1 MSKDISTIKCGNKIN
16 FPQFL
21 LSPRM
26 VTRNFVDIERFKN
39 DPGAAYITIRT
50 VGGISAILRY
60 AYEGAALEGM
70 RKDSEYAGYELV
82 TASDTMKV
90 IIGNY
95 KHDEKT
101 EKGTEALM
109 DMLFK
114 ILMTCNYPM
123 TTHTKDGF
131 MLLAST
137 RNGPFN
143 YGRHND
149 NLPEKGE
156 DYDADIKVNCYH
168 IREKD
173 EAIIALISAIN
184 LWGNRVGVTFNIRY
198 YKDRYDVKPSVAR
211 EIFANAAVTDL
222 FANMEKMKM
231 NSDSLDVMASE
242 LAFAIVPVKAGIPHW
257 EAFGASDTGFK
268 DDEDY

>member
-1 MSKDISTIKCGNKIN
+1 MSKDISTIKCGNKIK

-21 LSPRM
+21 LSPRI
-26 VTRNFVDIERFKN
+26 VTRNLVCIERFKS
-39 DPGAAYITIRT
+39 DPGAVYINIRT
-50 VGGISAILRY
+50 VGGVSAMLRY
-60 AYEGAALEGM
+60 AYEGVALEGM
-70 RKDSEYAGYELV
+70 RKDGEYAGYELT

-90 IIGNY
+90 IIGNF

-114 ILMTCNYPM
+114 ILMTCNFPM

-131 MLLAST
+131 MLLAT
-137 RNGPFN
+137 THGAGPYR
-143 YGRHND
+143 YGSHND

-156 DYDADIKVNCYH
+156 NYDADIRVECYH

-184 LWGNRVGVTFNIRY
+184 LWCNRVGVTFNVRY
-198 YKDRYDVKPSVAR
+198 YKDRYDVKPAIAR
-211 EIFANAAVTDL
+211 EIFANADVADL
-222 FANMEKMKM
+222 FSNMEKMKM
-231 NSDSLDVMASE
+231 NSEALDNMANE
-242 LAFAIVPVKAGIPHW
+242 LAFAIVPVREGIPNW
-257 EAFGASDTGFK
+257 EAFGASDTGWK
-268 DDEDY
+268 DDEY

>member
-1 MSKDISTIKCGNKIN
+1 MSKDINTIKCGSKIK

-21 LSPRM
+21 LSPRI
-26 VTRNFVDIERFKN
+26 VTRNFVCIERFKN
-39 DPGAAYITIRT
+39 DPGAVYLNIRT
-50 VGGISAILRY
+50 VGGVSAMLRY
-60 AYEGAALEGM
+60 AYEGAALEAM
-70 RKDSEYAGYELV
+70 RKDSEYIGYELV

-90 IIGNY
+90 IIGNF

-109 DMLFK
+109 DMLFR

-131 MLLAST
+131 MLLTTT
-137 RNGPFN
+137 RGGGPYS
-143 YGRHND
+143 YGRRND

-156 DYDADIKVNCYH
+156 NYDADIMVECYH

-173 EAIIALISAIN
+173 EAVIALISAIN

-198 YKDRYDVKPSVAR
+198 YKDHCDVKPAVAR
-211 EIFANAAVTDL
+211 EIFANAGVADL
-222 FANMEKMKM
+222 FTNMEKMKM
-231 NSDSLDVMASE
+231 NSEELDNMASE
-242 LAFAIVPVKAGIPHW
+242 LAFAIAPVREGIPHW
-257 EAFGASDTGFK
+257 EAFGASDTGWK
-268 DDEDY
+268 DDD

>member
-1 MSKDISTIKCGNKIN
+1 MSKDINTIKCGSKIK

-21 LSPRM
+21 LSPRI
-26 VTRNFVDIERFKN
+26 VTRNFVCIERFKN
-39 DPGAAYITIRT
+39 DPGAVYLNIRT
-50 VGGISAILRY
+50 VGGVSAMLRY
-60 AYEGAALEGM
+60 AYEGAALEAM
-70 RKDSEYAGYELV
+70 RKDSEYIGYELV

-90 IIGNY
+90 IIGNF

-109 DMLFK
+109 DMLFR

-131 MLLAST
+131 MLLATT
-137 RNGPFN
+137 RGGGPYS
-143 YGRHND
+143 YGRRND

-156 DYDADIKVNCYH
+156 NYDADIMVECYH

-173 EAIIALISAIN
+173 EAVIALISAIN

-198 YKDRYDVKPSVAR
+198 YKDHYDVKPAVAR
-211 EIFANAAVTDL
+211 EIFANAGVADL
-222 FANMEKMKM
+222 FTNMEKMKM
-231 NSDSLDVMASE
+231 NSEALDNMASE
-242 LAFAIVPVKAGIPHW
+242 LAFAIAPVREGIPHW
-257 EAFGASDTGFK
+257 EAFGASDTGWK
-268 DDEDY
+268 DDD